1 MMARRAAASR
11 PRRES
16 PLSPRPSRRAGRS
29 RGTPGR
35 ARLCRWPRP
44 GGNRPP
50 RCFAAN
56 CGGAP
61 SRGAPGGRGARRRVE
76 GGARGDGSRA
86 GRGATGLARP
96 RRRRRPRRAR
106 GSVWTPTPTA
116 RLGTANP
123 EFGDVPVRL
132 MSQTRAA
139 RPMSPRG
146 ANRPTTPGA
155 RAMPAAPGDGVRVDA
170 TLPPR
175 EWESWV
181 DEAECLWVALSAG
194 KAARA
199 VARRRPPPPRSGRAS
214 RVDPDVA
221 FASPEPSSRPW
232 PAVKLFTTGGATDAW
247 RPFSPFVAPFA
258 ARVASPRRPPRHDS
272 VLGRRIPESPD
283 ASNRLDTEDDATSRV
298 SRCPS
303 AHHAA
308 RARRVAFDAWRLA
321 TLAARA
327 DELRLRASL
336 ADHLFTADAR
346 RFNSPRASAE
356 RLWRSLRASDV
367 RARRHSASPDVA
379 VTTSRGAGVLSDL
392 GARVTHLAFAE
403 ARNWMRA
410 HAFAAFAGWRF
421 VTTRDANRRAATV
434 RFRAT
439 RSNSIMSRLFSSW
452 RVDARR
458 RATIRRGVSRMTF
471 RRERRAL
478 VVAMLTWRT
487 RVALAPTIANAV
499 AAATRRWRRYR
510 LRAPFRAWRDEGLAD
525 ARAFARRADAFRF
538 ATCAGAACGR
548 WRRRANHQARVRA
561 WDAFAVRW
569 RARRVAATTTRA
581 RFRVTA
587 AALDARRSANS
598 LAERRRFSNLVL
610 LFHAWRRRAAAIV
623 AGTELVRL
631 AWVKWNRERLETAF
645 GAMHAEVVLARAARV
660 DVADLMNLQ
669 KLARIV
675 AAWRGRTADERDAIE
690 PAVQS
695 MARCA
700 AAWRARSAWRAW
712 RRSVAE
718 TRDEEI
724 RARRFA
730 RRRALALFSRRWR
743 AWRSEHET
751 RRRATIRAAAPLTRR
766 FIFRAWF
773 ERWVSGAEARRAAR
787 RVATAR
793 AEATRDGN
801 AKRRA
806 TQRWRHVAARRVFDR
821 MQEARAWTFRV
832 RALTRRWRARGVE
845 DSPPRATRARAEAHR
860 FAVVARA
867 WRRRTAEIRV
877 ERVAKTTTIRALRV
891 SKDGDG
897 VERVERDD
905 ARDSTRASPSATVR
919 GVHARG
925 TLRDCLREGE
935 YGEAPRGERRREIAR
950 TITPLGG
957 GARRRRRRRPRARD
971 AARQTRDE
979 KIGIRIDGGT
989 IGGDM
994 GRRRERGGGGRV
1006 VREGSRTTPRRRRGG
1021 RSSRKRGEPPRG
1033 GEPLAA
1039 ESHLAVESPFASPAS
1054 RRWQSSPGGASSA
1067 AFFSAQSSPGRGVP
1081 EDADRGDEHL
1091 DREPRRS
1098 SQAQARAQPRGTRRP
1113 PPSSTASSPGF
1124 VSARSSPASAHTP
1137 VYVPPR
1143 YAPPNGDE
1151 NENGNE
1157 NENVVG
1163 AFAGG
1168 FVSAASGRPPARAR
1182 VGASRSLHLDL
1193 RREGDVDAARAPRF
1207 GSDDSPERPQTGTGT
1222 GRPGDEPASS
1232 RGDVSGI
1239 LDRLRRASSRASEDG
1254 VAGVR
1259 VTWSPVGTPTGPSR
1273 ESSARMLALR
1283 ARFE

>member
-1 MMARRAAASR
+1 
-11 PRRES
+11 
-16 PLSPRPSRRAGRS
+16 
-29 RGTPGR
+29 
-35 ARLCRWPRP
+35 
-44 GGNRPP
+44 
-50 RCFAAN
+50 
-56 CGGAP
+56 
-61 SRGAPGGRGARRRVE
+61 
-76 GGARGDGSRA
+76 
-86 GRGATGLARP
+86 
-96 RRRRRPRRAR
+96 
-106 GSVWTPTPTA
+106 
-116 RLGTANP
+116 
-123 EFGDVPVRL
+123 
-132 MSQTRAA
+132 
-139 RPMSPRG
+139 
-146 ANRPTTPGA
+146 
-155 RAMPAAPGDGVRVDA
+155 MPAAPGDGGRVDA

-199 VARRRPPPPRSGRAS
+199 TVARRRPPPESGRAS

-232 PAVKLFTTGGATDAW
+232 PAVKLFTTGGATDVW
-247 RPFSPFVAPFA
+247 RPFSPFAAPFA
-258 ARVASPRRPPRHDS
+258 ARVASPAASSPAMIQFSDEGSPK
-272 VLGRRIPESPD
+272 SPD
-283 ASNRLDTEDDATSRV
+283 ASNRLDAEDDATSRV
-298 SRCPS
+298 SWCPS

-327 DELRLRASL
+327 DELRLRASH

-346 RFNSPRASAE
+346 RCNSPRASAE
-356 RLWRSLRASDV
+356 RLWRSLLASDV
-367 RARRHSASPDVA
+367 RARRHSASPDVS

-392 GARVTHLAFAE
+392 GVRVTHLAFAE

-439 RSNSIMSRLFSSW
+439 RSNSITSRLFSSW

-458 RATIRRGVSRMTF
+458 RATIRLGVSRMTF
-471 RRERRAL
+471 RRERRAS

-487 RVALAPTIANAV
+487 RVALAPAIANAV

-525 ARAFARRADAFRF
+525 ARAFARCADAFRF
-538 ATCAGAACGR
+538 ATCVGAACGR
-548 WRRRANHQARVRA
+548 WRRRADHQARVRA

-581 RFRVTA
+581 WFRVTA
-587 AALDARRSANS
+587 AALDARRAANT

-712 RRSVAE
+712 RRSIAE
-718 TRDEEI
+718 TRDEES

-773 ERWVSGAEARRAAR
+773 ERWVSGAEARRDAR

-793 AEATRDGN
+793 ADATRDGN

-806 TQRWRHVAARRVFDR
+806 TQRWRHVAARKVFDR

-832 RALTRRWRARGVE
+832 RALTRRWRALAAWKIRRRE
-845 DSPPRATRARAEAHR
+845 QRERAEAHR

-877 ERVAKTTTIRALRV
+877 EREAKRRHFARCAFRKMAMAWSAWREMTLEIRPVRRRLRRYAASMRAGHFETV
-891 SKDGDG
+891 FARANMANTAK
-897 VERVERDD
+897 RRAERDD
-905 ARDSTRASPSATVR
+905 AKSLGRLNLSVVAPVVAAAAGARATRLIEHATTKSGYESTAKR
-919 GVHARG
+919 
-925 TLRDCLREGE
+925 
-935 YGEAPRGERRREIAR
+935 
-950 TITPLGG
+950 LGG
-957 GARRRRRRRPRARD
+957 IWAAAASEEVVD
-971 AARQTRDE
+971 AWFE
-979 KIGIRIDGGT
+979 K
-989 IGGDM
+989 
-994 GRRRERGGGGRV
+994 GRE
-1006 VREGSRTTPRRRRGG
+1006 RRRGG
-1021 RSSRKRGEPPRG
+1021 GEEDVHLEN
-1033 GEPLAA
+1033 GESPLAA
-1039 ESHLAVESPFASPAS
+1039 ESNLAAESSFAVESPFASPAS

-1124 VSARSSPASAHTP
+1124 VSARSSPASAHIP

-1182 VGASRSLHLDL
+1182 VGASRSLHNDL
-1193 RREGDVDAARAPRF
+1193 RLEGDVDAARAPRF

-1254 VAGVR
+1254 GAGVR
-1259 VTWSPVGTPTGPSR
+1259 VTWSPVGTPT
-1273 ESSARMLALR
+1273 
-1283 ARFE
+1283 